1 MNKFYPL
8 SKSEQGLYISS
19 LSSGDAYN
27 LAHSVNLGK
36 DVTLKKVS
44 ESLKKVCEAHPY
56 IFTVLS
62 IDESGNIVKHIKKE
76 EIKLELEEVK
86 ELKITSLPYELLNKH
101 LYRFKLYKVKDEYI
115 FYFDFHHIIMDGS
128 SIHIFINDFFL
139 ALEGKEL
146 TKENSDANDFSERE
160 VKSLKS
166 KEYQEG
172 KDYYEKLVGGI
183 ETDST
188 PVEDKQDKE
197 VSYSNIRREI
207 KITDKEVK
215 SLTKKLKIKTSSFFL
230 SAFSYLLSK
239 INMENESLF
248 LTVNNGRDESV
259 SHSFGS
265 YVKTYPLYLN
275 YQDEDKISDYL
286 KKTNE

>member
-27 LAHSVNLGK
+27 LAHTVNLGK

-160 VKSLKS
+160 VKSLK
-166 KEYQEG
+166 
-172 KDYYEKLVGGI
+172 
-183 ETDST
+183 
-188 PVEDKQDKE
+188 
-197 VSYSNIRREI
+197 
-207 KITDKEVK
+207 
-215 SLTKKLKIKTSSFFL
+215 
-230 SAFSYLLSK
+230 
-239 INMENESLF
+239 
-248 LTVNNGRDESV
+248 
-259 SHSFGS
+259 
-265 YVKTYPLYLN
+265 
-275 YQDEDKISDYL
+275 
-286 KKTNE
+286 